1 MILLEE
7 VIAIHNL
14 AIERFGG
21 KNNIRDISLLES
33 ALNRPFATFD
43 GIDLYPSILDK
54 AAAIG
59 ESIIKNHPFHDGNK
73 RIGFLILIALLNKNN
88 LDIIANEDTIY
99 DFIISIAEGKLDY
112 DAIVEWLKNNTSPIN
127 D

>member
-1 MILLEE
+1 MILFEE

-21 KNNIRDISLLES
+21 KNNIRDTALLES

-43 GIDLYPSILDK
+43 GTDLYPSIIEK
-54 AAAIG
+54 AAAVA

-73 RIGFLILIALLNKNN
+73 RIGFLILISILNKNN
-88 LDIIANEDTIY
+88 LDIDTNENNIY
-99 DFIISIAEGKLDY
+99 DFVIAIAEGKLDF
-112 DAIVEWLKNNTSPIN
+112 DAIVSWLKNNTISIK
-127 D
+127 

>member
-1 MILLEE
+1 MISVEE

-21 KNNIRDISLLES
+21 KSNIRDISLLES

-43 GIDLYPSILDK
+43 GVDLYSTTLEK
-54 AAAIG
+54 AAAVC

-73 RIGFLILIALLNKNN
+73 RIGFLVLIVIFSKNKI
-88 LDIIANEDTIY
+88 DISANEDDIY
-99 DFIISIAEGKLDY
+99 DFIIAIAEGKLEY
-112 DAIVEWLKNNTSPIN
+112 EAIVEWLKNNTVHLYK
-127 D
+127 